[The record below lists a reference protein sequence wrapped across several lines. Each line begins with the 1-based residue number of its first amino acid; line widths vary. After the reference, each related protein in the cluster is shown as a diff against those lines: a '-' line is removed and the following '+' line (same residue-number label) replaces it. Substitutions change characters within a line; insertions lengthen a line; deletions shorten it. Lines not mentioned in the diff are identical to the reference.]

1 MVQTEL
7 GQHSKLDPGQA
18 ESFRWATPS
27 AVCHVQSSWTE
38 ASGGCICE
46 PGAGNHTQP
55 LACAGIWDRACQ
67 ACCRWITQTIS
78 GLQDQEAKAARRAAE
93 VKAVADG
100 GRNRAVAAQQ
110 AQREIERL
118 RLEEQRL
125 KLEQV
130 GQGGAP

>member
-1 MVQTEL
+1 M
-7 GQHSKLDPGQA
+7 
-18 ESFRWATPS
+18 
-27 AVCHVQSSWTE
+27 
-38 ASGGCICE
+38 
-46 PGAGNHTQP
+46 
-55 LACAGIWDRACQ
+55 ACQ

-130 GQGGAP
+130 GQGGAPWSGRGQHASAANLK

>member
-1 MVQTEL
+1 MGQGLPGLLQMVSITAACKQ
-7 GQHSKLDPGQA
+7 KL
-18 ESFRWATPS
+18 
-27 AVCHVQSSWTE
+27 
-38 ASGGCICE
+38 
-46 PGAGNHTQP
+46 
-55 LACAGIWDRACQ
+55 
-67 ACCRWITQTIS
+67 S

-93 VKAVADG
+93 VKAVAEG

-130 GQGGAP
+130 GQGRGHSRGIASMQQLQS